1 MHLQHL
7 RERSTLLESL
17 LLFVEQT
24 PLDSASIK
32 RIFAIS
38 KKHFFL
44 LNPSTSYLVDSGV
57 AAKLSELAAVLL
69 QLVLLK
75 TITRMSNDLGLVLT
89 KNKNS
94 YLRCKQSKI
103 LD

>member
-24 PLDSASIK
+24 TLDSASIK

-89 KNKNS
+89 KNENFV
-94 YLRCKQSKI
+94 YGINNC
-103 LD
+103 